1 MTEDRSPVGR
11 LFGAIVPRAVDA
23 IDANELVETIDLD
36 ALLERIDINELLE
49 RIDMER
55 LLERVDVERII
66 QRVDVDGIIGRVDID
81 GIVGRV
87 DLNELMTRVD
97 VDALVGRID
106 LDQLLLKVDLPALV
120 ARAGIQD
127 IVAEAS
133 TGMAARM
140 LDLVRRQLVGLDLI
154 ITRGIDK
161 LMRRPLPELPS
172 GPLTPTGRPAG
183 PVSRMLAFLVDAAL
197 VSVLFTM
204 GVSLGRTLVE
214 LFTGDQFH
222 PTDGAGPIWAAA
234 YFGWWGLYL
243 WVSLEIAGRT
253 PGKALVGMRVIGVDG
268 APLGPGRAFWRVVS
282 FPFSFILGLG
292 FIPGVVRTDRRAFHD
307 LVARSQEVVDW
318 GDRAA
323 QMPSAL
329 ERWVV
334 RHRPAE
340 LVPDAGVT
348 GSLDA
353 PAT

>member
-66 QRVDVDGIIGRVDID
+66 QRVDVDGIIGRVDLD
-81 GIVGRV
+81 G
-87 DLNELMTRVD
+87 LM
-97 VDALVGRID
+97 GRID
-106 LDQLLLKVDLPALV
+106 VNALMARVDIDQLLAGVDMPALV
-120 ARAGIQD
+120 ARAGIDD
-127 IVAEAS
+127 IVAEAT
-133 TGMAARM
+133 TGMAARTI
-140 LDLVRRQLVGLDLI
+140 DLVRRQLIGIDLI
-154 ITRGIDK
+154 VLRAVDRVLRRGRQPMPAGS
-161 LMRRPLPELPS
+161 LS
-172 GPLTPTGRPAG
+172 PTGRPAG
-183 PVSRMLAFLVDAAL
+183 PISRLLAFGIDAAL
-197 VSVLFTM
+197 VSVLFTFA
-204 GVSLGRTLVE
+204 VSLGKSLVE
-214 LFTGDQFH
+214 LFTGDAIH
-222 PTDGAGPIWAAA
+222 PTDASAPLWAVA
-234 YFGWWGLYL
+234 YFGWWGAYL

-253 PGKALVGMRVIGVDG
+253 PGKALVGMRVQGVDG
-268 APLGPGRAFWRVVS
+268 QPLGPGRALARVIA

-318 GDRAA
+318 GDRRAEL
-323 QMPSAL
+323 PSAL

-334 RHRPAE
+334 QHRPPEAPA
-340 LVPDAGVT
+340 LDPLDPSVT